1 MSKRTPVEE
10 LDLAIDALLGDLRG
24 RAPKNNV
31 RQATLVRVAAELR
44 DLPSENFKVRLK
56 TELLAKSGTLKKSE
70 LQTGSKLKEKENM
83 STATVSPVR
92 RGFRT
97 ITPYLQVMAVDEV
110 INFVKQAFGGRELFR
125 AAGGAGGIHAEMR
138 VGDAMLMI
146 GGGGTWTGPA
156 RPVGM
161 LIYVDDADEAYRR
174 AIEAGATSIHE
185 PVDQPYGDREG
196 SVTDVAGNNWYI
208 TTRRISEY
216 APAGFGD
223 ILLGFMPKGAA
234 QFIDFLTAAFGAE
247 AIMRHDAPNGTVGH
261 ARIRIGNSIVM
272 VSEPHG
278 RYQPMPAGI
287 YTYVENADET
297 YERAIRAGATVLYPI
312 ADMPYG
318 DRMGGVTDAF
328 GNEWYISTHLKDM
341 PRK

>member
-10 LDLAIDALLGDLRG
+10 LDLAIDAVLA
-24 RAPKNNV
+24 APHGVASGSKV
-31 RQATLVRVAAELR
+31 RQATLVRLAAELR
-44 DLPSENFKVRLK
+44 DLPSESFKAQLK
-56 TELLAKSGTLKKSE
+56 ADLLTKSKPLTK
-70 LQTGSKLKEKENM
+70 SKLQEKENM
-83 STATVSPVR
+83 STTTVSSVR

-97 ITPYLQVMAVDEV
+97 ITPYVQVMPVEEV
-110 INFVKQAFGGRELFR
+110 INFVKQAFDGQELFR
-125 AAGGAGGIHAEMR
+125 AHGGAGGIHAEMK

-146 GGGGTWTGPA
+146 GGGGTWKGPA

-174 AIEAGATSIHE
+174 AIEAGATSIHA

-196 SVTDVAGNNWYI
+196 SVTDAAGNNWYI
-208 TTRRISEY
+208 TTRRVSDY

-223 ILLGFMPKGAA
+223 ILLGFMPEGSAR
-234 QFIDFLTAAFGAE
+234 FVDFLTSAFGAE
-247 AIMRHDAPNGTVGH
+247 TIMRHDAPNGTVGH
-261 ARIRIGNSIVM
+261 ARIRIGDSIVM
-272 VSEPHG
+272 VSEAHG
-278 RYQPMPAGI
+278 RYQPMPACV

-297 YERAIRAGATVLYPI
+297 YERAIRAGATVLYPM

-318 DRMGGVTDAF
+318 DRMGGVTDPF
-328 GNEWYISTHLKDM
+328 GNEWYIATHVKDM

>member
-1 MSKRTPVEE
+1 
-10 LDLAIDALLGDLRG
+10 
-24 RAPKNNV
+24 
-31 RQATLVRVAAELR
+31 
-44 DLPSENFKVRLK
+44 
-56 TELLAKSGTLKKSE
+56 
-70 LQTGSKLKEKENM
+70 
-83 STATVSPVR
+83 
-92 RGFRT
+92 
-97 ITPYLQVMAVDEV
+97 
-110 INFVKQAFGGRELFR
+110 
-125 AAGGAGGIHAEMR
+125 MR

-234 QFIDFLTAAFGAE
+234 RFIDFLTAAFGAE

-261 ARIRIGNSIVM
+261 ARIRVGNSIVM

>member
-1 MSKRTPVEE
+1 MNKRTPVEE
-10 LDLAIDALLGDLRG
+10 LDLAIDAVLA
-24 RAPKNNV
+24 APHDAAPGSKV

-44 DLPSENFKVRLK
+44 DLPSENFKIRLK
-56 TELLAKSGTLKKSE
+56 TELLAKSGPPKKVE
-70 LQTGSKLKEKENM
+70 LRGKENM
-83 STATVSPVR
+83 STTTVSPVR

-97 ITPYLQVMAVDEV
+97 ITPYLQVMAVEEV
-110 INFVKQAFGGRELFR
+110 INFVKQAFDGRELFR
-125 AAGGAGGIHAEMR
+125 APGGAGGIHAEMR

-146 GGGGTWTGPA
+146 GGGGTWKGPA

-161 LIYVDDADEAYRR
+161 SIYVDDADESYRR
-174 AIEAGATSIHE
+174 AIEAGAISIHE

-196 SVTDVAGNNWYI
+196 SVTDAAGNNWYI
-208 TTRRISEY
+208 TTRRVSEY
-216 APAGFGD
+216 APAGHGD
-223 ILLGFMPKGAA
+223 ILLGFMPHGAA
-234 QFIDFLTAAFGAE
+234 RFIDFLTATFGTE
-247 AIMRHDAPNGTVGH
+247 TIMRHDAPNGTVGH

-278 RYQPMPAGI
+278 RYQPMPACVH
-287 YTYVENADET
+287 TYVDNADEV

-318 DRMGGVTDAF
+318 DRMGGVTDPF
-328 GNEWYISTHLKDM
+328 GNEWYIATHMKDM